1 MDSPNRYL
9 IRLAID
15 GRAILISNGPTAHV
29 PDHRKDRS
37 YDLEAGFFI
46 LLKSIEDTPR
56 LSVEKRKK
64 AQASSVSLLEEGDSF
79 SCTSYNNEYRR
90 TPQRQNRKD
99 PQVACLQ
106 SSRANFL
113 IRLIV
118 IIRDPQNQNSSPDSP
133 ILPKDPQRSLSNFFP
148 LEKCV
153 PRVNAS
159 RAPTANHK
167 PRTSKKSSLGVC
179 IYRIRTCVRFTASNL
194 DRREEA
200 QEWNERTR
208 NGRAAVIF
216 PKLS

>member
-1 MDSPNRYL
+1 MIWKQGSSSSSK
-9 IRLAID
+9 A
-15 GRAILISNGPTAHV
+15 
-29 PDHRKDRS
+29 
-37 YDLEAGFFI
+37 
-46 LLKSIEDTPR
+46 LKTPR
-56 LSVEKRKK
+56 GCPLRRGKRHKRRAFHFLRK
-64 AQASSVSLLEEGDSF
+64 ETASAARAVIMSTE
-79 SCTSYNNEYRR
+79 EYR
-90 TPQRQNRKD
+90 QRQNRKD

-179 IYRIRTCVRFTASNL
+179 INRIRTCVRFTASNL